1 MNSTTEIKDMTA
13 YALARL
19 ADCLDPQN
27 STSPGAIFL
36 TNVRDMTVEMI
47 TDGDIT
53 ERRVWEISD
62 SAPDVYNYAR
72 MQEFADLG
80 AWGEDI
86 TDYADASRDIIKD
99 AGIALMI
106 IAERLIRALLS
117 SVDIEIE
124 DN

>member
-13 YALARL
+13 YELARL

-27 STSPGAIFL
+27 STSPGGLFL

-47 TDGDIT
+47 SDDDIT

-62 SAPDVYNYAR
+62 SAPDIYNYAR

-80 AWGEDI
+80 AWCEDI
-86 TDYADASRDIIKD
+86 TEYTDASGDIIKD
-99 AGIALMI
+99 AGIALML
-106 IAERLIRALLS
+106 IAERLVRALLS
-117 SVDIEIE
+117 SVEIEIGE
-124 DN
+124 